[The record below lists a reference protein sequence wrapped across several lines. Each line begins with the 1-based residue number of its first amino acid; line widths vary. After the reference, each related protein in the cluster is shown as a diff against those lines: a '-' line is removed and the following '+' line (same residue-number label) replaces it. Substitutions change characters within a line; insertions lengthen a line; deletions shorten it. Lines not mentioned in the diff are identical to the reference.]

1 MSEEKRGRGR
11 PRNTQ
16 AMARKNLYLPLVTVK
31 KLELLARLRGTNESS
46 VMRGMIDRE
55 LVASDQ

>member
-1 MSEEKRGRGR
+1 
-11 PRNTQ
+11 
-16 AMARKNLYLPLVTVK
+16 MARKNLYLPLVTVK
-31 KLELLARLRGTNESS
+31 KLELLARLKGTNESS